1 MTERLVYPSRRRLR
15 SMQLG
20 AGAVAAALVVGG
32 VLLEFSRSQW
42 AVAVLLVLSAAWTI
56 VALEW
61 RVRRP
66 LPELRLSTAGI
77 EGAFGLIEWQDVT
90 GVDAKTRL
98 RLHARGVIVRLRPG
112 AHLLLPT
119 REFAEVGD
127 ESRRSSAT
135 GSSSRLATSSSER
148 GSCPVRSSA
157 SACRRDL
164 RVRSR
169 GRPQTANA

>member
-42 AVAVLLVLSAAWTI
+42 AVAGLLVLSAAWTI

-90 GVDAKTRL
+90 GVDAKTRF

-127 ESRRSSAT
+127 EIQALFRDRLELETGHLELGARELSREIERFRMSA
-135 GSSSRLATSSSER
+135 
-148 GSCPVRSSA
+148 
-157 SACRRDL
+157 
-164 RVRSR
+164 
-169 GRPQTANA
+169 